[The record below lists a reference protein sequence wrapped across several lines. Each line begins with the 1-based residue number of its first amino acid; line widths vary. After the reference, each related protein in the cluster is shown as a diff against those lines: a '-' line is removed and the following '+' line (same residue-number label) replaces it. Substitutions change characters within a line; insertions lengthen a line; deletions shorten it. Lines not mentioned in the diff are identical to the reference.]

1 MSRFGYIA
9 RLILIALSIMLIT
22 GVVVGCNDG
31 SDQPDLKMIE
41 KDIQELTYRFGD
53 ASVPPEYHRSY
64 SVSITPGEARI
75 VVDSYGD
82 ILAERE
88 VDISTGLFEAVVASL
103 VEKDI
108 RAC

>member
-1 MSRFGYIA
+1 
-9 RLILIALSIMLIT
+9 
-22 GVVVGCNDG
+22 
-31 SDQPDLKMIE
+31 
-41 KDIQELTYRFGD
+41 
-53 ASVPPEYHRSY
+53 
-64 SVSITPGEARI
+64 PGEARI

-108 RAC
+108 RACKLRANEGCTGGTSESVVASGGGSVLFSASVYHCGGDSSGDLCGDIKGFAEDLRRLLPDLEQLLDQS